1 MIKMD
6 ESSCQKSA
14 TPFTFANSYGLYSA
28 GFSKSMWIFFI
39 FDFEYFSLFF
49 MFDSF
54 SINLTFLLTANCTL
68 DTQRDID
75 LHPKT
80 IALLIETLIT
90 QYNNCREVIV
100 STLTY
105 NKVNFTHVHVH
116 KHRKNHQK
124 IFKISKKKTPQNSLE
139 KLFPE
144 CFKLL
149 GNFPGGLYWSHFI
162 EVTGLL
168 SRIYILH
175 KSHPTLYIFQG
186 IYAVLKV
193 SENSHKNIF

>member
-1 MIKMD
+1 MD
-6 ESSCQKSA
+6 ESSCQKCA

-68 DTQRDID
+68 DTPPDID
-75 LHPKT
+75 MHPKT
-80 IALLIETLIT
+80 IALFIETLIT
-90 QYNNCREVIV
+90 QSNNCREVIG

-105 NKVNFTHVHVH
+105 NKGNFTHVHVH

-124 IFKISKKKTPQNSLE
+124 IFKISKKNKKPTQ
-139 KLFPE
+139 
-144 CFKLL
+144 LL
-149 GNFPGGLYWSHFI
+149 RKIIYWVFQITWKFSRRSILKSFYWSN
-162 EVTGLL
+162 
-168 SRIYILH
+168 RIA
-175 KSHPTLYIFQG
+175 F
-186 IYAVLKV
+186 
-193 SENSHKNIF
+193 

>member
-124 IFKISKKKTPQNSLE
+124 IFKISKKKNPT
-139 KLFPE
+139 
-144 CFKLL
+144 KLL
-149 GNFPGGLYWSHFI
+149 RKIISWVFQITWKFSRRSILKSFYWSN
-162 EVTGLL
+162 
-168 SRIYILH
+168 RIA
-175 KSHPTLYIFQG
+175 F
-186 IYAVLKV
+186 
-193 SENSHKNIF
+193 